1 MATTAPRRTART
13 ANTQTAN
20 NELNIIP
27 ASQWLKDNQIV
38 GMDASV
44 SVNTNGYPFVGFT
57 NKAGVRETI
66 YFSRNS
72 AKYFSEEDVFDTA
85 QAQLDFLRTI
95 SFADT
100 TNAQGEKRTKMFMAK
115 ESISIVD
122 ILAQL

>member
-1 MATTAPRRTART
+1 MKTTARKTVARKGT
-13 ANTQTAN
+13 QSANG
-20 NELNIIP
+20 ELNIIP
-27 ASQWLKDNQIV
+27 ASQWLKDNDIV
-38 GMDASV
+38 GMDAAV

-66 YFSRNS
+66 YFSVNS

-85 QAQLDFLRTI
+85 EAQLEFLRSI

-115 ESISIVD
+115 ETVSIVD

>member
-1 MATTAPRRTART
+1 MKTTARKTVAKKGT
-13 ANTQTAN
+13 QSANG
-20 NELNIIP
+20 ELNIIP
-27 ASQWLKDNQIV
+27 ASQWLKDNGIV

-57 NKAGVRETI
+57 NKAGVRENI
-66 YFSRNS
+66 YFSVNS
-72 AKYFSEEDVFDTA
+72 AKYFSEEDAFDTA
-85 QAQLDFLRTI
+85 EAQLEFLRSI

-115 ESISIVD
+115 ETVSIVD

>member
-1 MATTAPRRTART
+1 MKTVARKT
-13 ANTQTAN
+13 VAKKGTQSANG
-20 NELNIIP
+20 ELNIIP
-27 ASQWLKDNQIV
+27 ASQWLKDNNIV
-38 GMDASV
+38 GMDAAV

-57 NKAGVRETI
+57 NKAGVRENI
-66 YFSRNS
+66 YFSVNS

-85 QAQLDFLRTI
+85 EAQLAFLRSI

-115 ESISIVD
+115 ETISIVD

>member
-1 MATTAPRRTART
+1 MKTTARRTVAK
-13 ANTQTAN
+13 ANTQSSN
-20 NELNIIP
+20 SELNIIP
-27 ASQWLKDNQIV
+27 ASQWLKDNGIV
-38 GMDASV
+38 GMDAAV

-57 NKAGVRETI
+57 NKAGVRENI
-66 YFSRNS
+66 YFSVKT

-85 QAQLDFLRTI
+85 EAQLEFLRSI

-115 ESISIVD
+115 ETVSIVD

>member
-1 MATTAPRRTART
+1 MKTTARKTVAKKG
-13 ANTQTAN
+13 TQSTN
-20 NELNIIP
+20 GELNIIP
-27 ASQWLKDNQIV
+27 ASQWLKDNDIV
-38 GMDASV
+38 GMDAAV

-57 NKAGVRETI
+57 NKAGVRENI
-66 YFSRNS
+66 YFSVNT

-85 QAQLDFLRTI
+85 EAQLEFLRSI

-115 ESISIVD
+115 ETVSIVD